1 MKTKDLL
8 LVGAGVAVGYLI
20 FKKDLFKKKTT
31 AVGQIAT
38 GASDVVTG
46 TGEVISGAVD
56 AVSSGVSTILE
67 GTGGIKPSKEL
78 SSKCEQKWEEFAS
91 MSRFSSPEGMEK
103 ARVEFMNSCLLG

>member
-46 TGEVISGAVD
+46 TGEVISGAVG

-78 SSKCEQKWEEFAS
+78 SSKCQQKMGRICFNGKIFK
-91 MSRFSSPEGMEK
+91 SRRNGKSKSRIYE
-103 ARVEFMNSCLLG
+103 

>member
-1 MKTKDLL
+1 MKTKDVL
-8 LVGAGVAVGYLI
+8 LVGAGVALGYLI

-46 TGEVISGAVD
+46 TGEVISGAVG
-56 AVSSGVSTILE
+56 AVSTGVNTLLD
-67 GTGGIKPSKEL
+67 GTGGIRPSKEAYA
-78 SSKCEQKWEEFAS
+78 KCEQKWEEFAS
-91 MSRFSSPEGMEK
+91 MAKFAGPEGTEK